1 MELGQEELGMIR
13 PQRWRTELRKENKC
27 GKEVVI
33 EDGLGQE
40 VKAPKWRRR
49 GAPELDRKLRN

>member
-1 MELGQEELGMIR
+1 M
-13 PQRWRTELRKENKC
+13 KEDKC

-40 VKAPKWRRR
+40 LKCQSGDTEEHQNGTESSGR
-49 GAPELDRKLRN
+49 LN